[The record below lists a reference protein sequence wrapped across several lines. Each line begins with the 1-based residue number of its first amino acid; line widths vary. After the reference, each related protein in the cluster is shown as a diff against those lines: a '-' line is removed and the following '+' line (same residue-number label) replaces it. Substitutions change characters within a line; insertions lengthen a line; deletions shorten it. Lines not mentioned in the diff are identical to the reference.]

1 MSLHSLLQK
10 ISRLEKAV
18 MLRVNNNRSLLDELR
33 EEPDRLM
40 SISGTPPDTWQSEL
54 LRADANRMLLL
65 CSRQA
70 GKSTTA
76 AALALHVA
84 LLQPGSPI
92 LILSPSDR
100 QSGELFRKIL
110 NGYRALR
117 RPVPATVETLHQLQ
131 LANGS
136 RILSLPGTEKTVRGF
151 SGVALLIIDEAA
163 RVDDALYRSVRPML
177 AVSKGRL
184 IALSTPFG
192 RRGWFHDAWH
202 SREPWQRLRITADDC
217 PRITAEFLAE
227 ERQALGE
234 RWYRQEY
241 LCSFED
247 VIDAVFR
254 EEDIQA
260 AICDDIQPL
269 FLNRATP

>member
-1 MSLHSLLQK
+1 MSFHSLLQK

-110 NGYRALR
+110 NGYRALG

-202 SREPWQRLRITADDC
+202 SSEGWQRLRITADDC
-217 PRITAEFLAE
+217 PRITADFLAE